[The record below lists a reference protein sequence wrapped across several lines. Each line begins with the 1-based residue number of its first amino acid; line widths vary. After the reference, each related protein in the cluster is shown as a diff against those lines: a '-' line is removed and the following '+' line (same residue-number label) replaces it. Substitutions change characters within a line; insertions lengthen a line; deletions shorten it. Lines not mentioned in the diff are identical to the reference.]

1 MKKLLIVTLLG
12 LFSFSAF
19 AGHCSN
25 CNSGCSAKKA
35 KVEKATSGCG
45 ESGCLF
51 GGGCN
56 KSNNHK

>member
-1 MKKLLIVTLLG
+1 MKKLLIVALLG
-12 LFSFSAF
+12 LFSLNAL
-19 AGHCSN
+19 AGCG
-25 CNSGCSAKKA
+25 CNNGCSAKKE